1 MAGERVLVVDDS
13 LLYRDLLVNHVLT
26 PHGYVPLTASDGESG
41 LHTALQEQPDLIIL
55 DMQMPGMTGL
65 QMLEALHARG
75 SEIPVILM
83 TLHGS
88 EELAVHAFRM
98 GIRDYVVKPF
108 DIEEMLAAIDR
119 ALTESRL
126 RRERDA
132 LIQTLEVERRQL
144 AAVLTNTAEGILL
157 VENEEPERVMLANH
171 SVRRAFNL
179 PDDVVGK
186 PLASVI
192 SDEILLDA
200 FWRARI
206 GGTTARAELPLPNG
220 RTFNINV
227 TPIPEVGRVAVMH
240 DVTYLKELDRM
251 KSEFVSAVSHDLRSP
266 LTAIRGFVD
275 LLPVAGT
282 LNEQQTYFLEKI
294 RHSVETVTAMVAD
307 LLDLGRIEAEVR
319 MDVEECDIAA
329 IIGKVVAGQA
339 AQAELKKQSLQVQLA
354 PDLPTVSGNSLRL
367 GQALTNLLSNAIK
380 YTPEGGRITLAAEVA
395 EGQVMIRVE
404 DNGIGIP
411 QEDIPHIF
419 DKFYRVKRPDTEEIA
434 GTGLGLSIVKTIIE
448 KHHGRIWVD
457 SKLGEGSTFT
467 VILPASAAARSKTP

>member
-13 LLYRDLLVNHVLT
+13 LLYRDLLVNHVLI
-26 PHGYVPLTASDGESG
+26 PHGYVPLTAGDGESG
-41 LHTALQEQPDLIIL
+41 LHLALQEQPDLIIM

-108 DIEEMLAAIDR
+108 DIEEMLAAMDR

-132 LIQTLEVERRQL
+132 LLQTLEAERRQL
-144 AAVLTNTAEGILL
+144 AAVLTNTAEGVLL
-157 VENEEPERVMLANH
+157 VENDEPERIILANH

-179 PDDVVGK
+179 PDDVIGR
-186 PLASVI
+186 PLTSVI
-192 SDEILLDA
+192 NDELLLDA
-200 FWRARI
+200 FWRAKI
-206 GGTTARAELPLPNG
+206 GETTARVELPLPNG
-220 RTFNINV
+220 RTLNVNV
-227 TPIPEVGRVAVMH
+227 TPIPGVGRVAIMH
-240 DVTYLKELDRM
+240 DITYLKELDRM

-275 LLPVAGT
+275 LLPLAGA
-282 LNEQQTYFLEKI
+282 LNEQQTYFLDKI
-294 RHSVETVTAMVAD
+294 RHSVEIVTAMITD

-339 AQAELKKQSLQVQLA
+339 CQAELKKQLLQVQIA
-354 PDLPTVSGNSLRL
+354 PHLPAVSGNSLRL
-367 GQALTNLLSNAIK
+367 GQALANLLSNAIK
-380 YTPEGGRITLAAEVA
+380 YTPEGGRITVAAEVA

-411 QEDIPHIF
+411 QEDLPHIF
-419 DKFYRVKRPDTEEIA
+419 DKFYRVKRPDTEEIV

-448 KHHGRIWVD
+448 KHHGRVWVD
-457 SKLGEGSTFT
+457 SKLGEGSVFT
-467 VILPASAAARSKTP
+467 VILPASSETRR